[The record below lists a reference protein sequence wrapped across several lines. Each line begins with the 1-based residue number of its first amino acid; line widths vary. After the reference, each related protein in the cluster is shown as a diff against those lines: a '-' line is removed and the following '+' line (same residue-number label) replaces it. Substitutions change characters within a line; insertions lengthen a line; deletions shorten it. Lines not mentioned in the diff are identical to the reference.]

1 VGFTEPRAGCAI
13 GAATLHPA
21 HPDSASAGVA
31 PAVEDNMRA
40 ETKSLVEEIKQSMA
54 LLRRHL

>member
-1 VGFTEPRAGCAI
+1 VSV
-13 GAATLHPA
+13 GAAPA
-21 HPDSASAGVA
+21 MKDS
-31 PAVEDNMRA
+31 MRA